1 MDRVDKYEERLTLV
15 LSRYKL
21 IVESIIDFIDKVV
34 LKTIS
39 TLKNAVYQLVEFI
52 NLISIMGRYST
63 IPIHWLWI
71 WWDLKFGRIENPI
84 DYSFFQ
90 VGGHYIYGKPG
101 SGKSTFTYHSMM
113 QYAYMTG
120 KCALTTEYMELPRK
134 KINGSSFYYH
144 QVFSPSDIFKDGEQ
158 VAGFPEGFNF
168 IVYEEMLT
176 KYNQRNNKQSAYN
189 DEVIPM
195 IGAMGTQRHQGIDLF
210 YFISQLPVTDVQIML
225 MLKGYHVPK
234 IAKKFDYPYW
244 LNTGKIRFIIKG
256 WWITSYEIVPKGGND
271 YELVKQGRL
280 FYPCTLQEDMSYFN
294 RLNMKSTYDSKP
306 KMKVKAYTI

>member
-1 MDRVDKYEERLTLV
+1 MEKYESSLFGF
-15 LSRYKL
+15 LSHYKRF
-21 IVESIIDFIDKVV
+21 IEIIIDLIDTTV
-34 LKTIS
+34 LTVIS
-39 TLKNAVYQLVEFI
+39 TLKNTVYGIADFVDYLGIV
-52 NLISIMGRYST
+52 GRYST
-63 IPIHWLWI
+63 IPLHWIWI
-71 WWDLKFGRIENPI
+71 WWDLKFGKIENPI
-84 DYSFFQ
+84 DYPFFA

-101 SGKSTFTYHSMM
+101 SGKSTFTYHCMM

-134 KINGSSFYYH
+134 RINGSSYYYH
-144 QVFSPSDIFKDGEQ
+144 QVFSPSEIFKDGEQ

-210 YFISQLPVTDVQIML
+210 FFISQLPVTDVQIML

-234 IAKKFDYPYW
+234 IAKKFDYVYW
-244 LNTGKIRFIIKG
+244 LNTGKIRFTIKG
-256 WWITSYEIVPKGGND
+256 WWITTYEIQPKSGND
-271 YELVKQGRL
+271 YELAKVGRL
-280 FYPCTLQEDMSYFN
+280 FYPCTLPDEMEYFN
-294 RLNMKSTYDSKP
+294 RLNMKKTYDSKP
-306 KMKVKAYTI
+306 KMKVQAYTV